1 MLAPSTL
8 VLAGLTAHAVAKT
21 IPVVVGKNGLTFQ
34 PDEIQAE
41 VGDVLEFRFY
51 AKNHSVV
58 AGDFSKACVP
68 AEENGFFSGFFPT
81 TGTGANV
88 RGHPLPPPTPTPS
101 SLFSSGSQVVTDPG
115 PGPQQSQVFHVTVS
129 HTNPVPIYCSQNNGQ
144 HCKNGMVAVINPDT
158 SGNSDMTLQA
168 YKSLASQAGNAI
180 SPPGGVF
187 GGQVAPNPN
196 ANSSSSASASAP
208 STTSS
213 SSGGGAGGYGG
224 GSGSDSG
231 SGQTTAAPSAS
242 GAAAGGSPT
251 TTGASAS
258 PSSTNAAAVATGAP
272 IAGLLA
278 AAVGALFV

>member
-8 VLAGLTAHAVAKT
+8 VLAGLTAHAAAKT

-81 TGTGANV
+81 TGTGAN
-88 RGHPLPPPTPTPS
+88 
-101 SLFSSGSQVVTDPG
+101 
-115 PGPQQSQVFHVTVS
+115 SQVFHVTVS
-129 HTNPVPIYCSQNNGQ
+129 HTNPVPIYCSQNTGQ

-242 GAAAGGSPT
+242 GAAAGGSST

-258 PSSTNAAAVATGAP
+258 PPARTRRRWRRARRLRACW
-272 IAGLLA
+272 LRR
-278 AAVGALFV
+278 LF

>member
-8 VLAGLTAHAVAKT
+8 VLAGLTAHAAAKT

-88 RGHPLPPPTPTPS
+88 RGHPTPQPLS
-101 SLFSSGSQVVTDPG
+101 SLLIRQSVTDPG

-129 HTNPVPIYCSQNNGQ
+129 HTNPVPIYCSQNTGQ

-213 SSGGGAGGYGG
+213 SGGAGAGGYGG
-224 GSGSDSG
+224 DSGSGSG